1 MSKVLE
7 KNVAEIIVITI
18 LIVALFGMSSCGTSY
33 NTCAAYQGWNT
44 GCGRQYHIYKLNTT
58 IVG

>member
-18 LIVALFGMSSCGTSY
+18 LVVALFGMSSCGTSY

-44 GCGRQYHIYKLNTT
+44 GCGR
-58 IVG
+58 